1 MPFRLL
7 TILKTAKTAIDL
19 LSQANAEPEDFP
31 DGALKA
37 VNKWAERQYQT
48 PYYSDAWLEKDPSFT
63 LRGRGFDADPDHL
76 PGYATVWVVGP
87 DGGSVKIALTNK
99 IDKPLTESA

>member
-7 TILKTAKTAIDL
+7 TVFKTVKTAAHL
-19 LSQANAEPEDFP
+19 LSQANSEPEDFP

-37 VNKWAERQYQT
+37 VNKWAENQYKT
-48 PYYSDAWLEKDPSFT
+48 PYYNDAWLEKDPDFT
-63 LRGRGFDADPDHL
+63 LRGRGFDADPNHL

-87 DGGSVKIALTNK
+87 DKDSVKIALTNE
-99 IDKPLTESA
+99 IDEPLAYG